1 MKPTE
6 NDSGF
11 VRGPDGAGQCTGNPV
26 GASNTWLCLCPVTA
40 WLRLRIAQTGSFT
53 LVDGYATIT
62 GSIFINS
69 TSTTKIFITLSESP
83 PVTTAGSTYN
93 VGNLVA
99 GAVGIASFTVG
110 AYHTIVNN
118 QVPEIVINTNDNSTL
133 NYLIVD

>member
-1 MKPTE
+1 MAGILQPGYLYWNGLTY
-6 NDSGF
+6 
-11 VRGPDGAGQCTGNPV
+11 VLQQAGPP
-26 GASNTWLCLCPVTA
+26 ASNV
-40 WLRLRIAQTGSFT
+40 QTGSFT